1 MVKVFRDVK
10 FLLAL
15 LPLVLLFA
23 CSPFSRQALQQV
35 DVTLPFNDI
44 QKAPRKYLNKNVLW
58 GGQIIDTNVRKNGTF
73 ITVMDKPL
81 DFEKR
86 PEEGDVSDG
95 RFIIRHPGFLDPAI
109 YKPGREISVIGAI
122 SGVEVQPVGEL
133 QYSYPVVDSKHLHL
147 WERRAKYRRP
157 AYWDYPVMPFP
168 YNSYPYLYHRPPY
181 W

>member
-1 MVKVFRDVK
+1 MKAK
-10 FLLAL
+10 FLLF
-15 LPLVLLFA
+15 LFSLFLILS
-23 CSPFSRQALQQV
+23 CSPFSRQALKQV
-35 DVTLPFNDI
+35 DLKQPFSDI
-44 QKAPRKYLNKNVLW
+44 QKAPGKYINKNVLW
-58 GGQIIDTNVRKNGTF
+58 GGQIIETKVGKDGTF

-95 RFIIRHPGFLDPAI
+95 RFIVRYPGFLDPAI
-109 YKPGREISVIGAI
+109 YKPGREVSVIGTI
-122 SGVEVQPVGEL
+122 TGHVVQPVGEL
-133 QYSYPVVDSKHLHL
+133 QYNYPLVESKQLHL

-168 YNSYPYLYHRPPY
+168 YASYPYYPPYIFGRPPY